1 MVLNIEYFSYHSRTP
16 TWLRQEPPQALP
28 LAAAP
33 GEWPHARPMS
43 TFFGPRGNS
52 KRRVGTPMHTA
63 PGIVLGKRGMPLN
76 CHGSRVGGRQ
86 AIFYLAWQP
95 PTRAAGVCRPPP
107 PAAARRQHGDHTV
120 ARGPPMRVSDV
131 GSGVRDLFITP
142 ISCFASSDG
151 S

>member
-1 MVLNIEYFSYHSRTP
+1 ML
-16 TWLRQEPPQALP
+16 WLAE
-28 LAAAP
+28 AP
-33 GEWPHARPMS
+33 GEWPPAGPML

-52 KRRVGTPMHTA
+52 KRRVGTPVNTA
-63 PGIVLGKRGMPLN
+63 PSIVLGKRVVQLN

-120 ARGPPMRVSDV
+120 ARGPPMRVPDV

-142 ISCFASSDG
+142 ISYFAAADG

>member
-1 MVLNIEYFSYHSRTP
+1 MG
-16 TWLRQEPPQALP
+16 LRQEPPQALP
-28 LAAAP
+28 LAEAP
-33 GEWPHARPMS
+33 GEWPPAGPML

-52 KRRVGTPMHTA
+52 KRRVGTPVNTA
-63 PGIVLGKRGMPLN
+63 PSIVLGKRVVQLN

-142 ISCFASSDG
+142 IPYFAVAESS
-151 S
+151 